1 MLSEAKPG
9 KPYRRGRIS
18 TIDLRVLASLDH
30 LSLIQKLFFFFY
42 KATYPNEKV
51 NRTEPSPSVR
61 VPCQEHHIGR
71 KKVLCDLSLEEV
83 QTEMVLMGAGDNFR
97 CLAAASSSE
106 ERYSEKHASLLL

>member
-1 MLSEAKPG
+1 MLTEGENQYNWPPRTFKFRSAAFNNENFFCFF
-9 KPYRRGRIS
+9 
-18 TIDLRVLASLDH
+18 L
-30 LSLIQKLFFFFY
+30 QNKLLN
-42 KATYPNEKV
+42 KEV

-106 ERYSEKHASLLL
+106 ERYSEKHASLFIRKTR